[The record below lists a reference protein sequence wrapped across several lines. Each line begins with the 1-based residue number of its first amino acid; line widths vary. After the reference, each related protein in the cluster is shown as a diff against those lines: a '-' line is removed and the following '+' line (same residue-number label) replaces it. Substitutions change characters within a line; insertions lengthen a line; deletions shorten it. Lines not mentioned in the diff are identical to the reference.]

1 MNVKAYCVFDDS
13 LTTNYTSHTFQEL
26 LMLVYDFCQSVS
38 ITEIN
43 FIVRFMQG
51 IKNK

>member
-13 LTTNYTSHTFQEL
+13 LTTNYISHTFQEL
-26 LMLVYDFCQSVS
+26 LIYDFCQSVS